1 MLLRPAL
8 ETATMES
15 AGKPL
20 ISVGPPPWPPS
31 PCSPWQ
37 ATHASA
43 YSWRPWSAL
52 TGRAAAGAAARPG
65 PKPGP
70 PLVTPPTGSDF
81 IVPFSENIQMPS
93 PRGAPANTPPPA
105 CTTTRWSPCQS
116 NVVTVVFTPASVR
129 NSHSDRPLLLSSAA
143 RMPRSLA
150 AACTKRPPMYTSL
163 GATFDGS
170 SACTLNE
177 LMRSVAQ
184 TYRRCVSG
192 SYELGGQFAPPIVP
206 GFIAIG
212 SVQNGVKI
220 LPSFTT
226 DPPLGTMLEPSGGM
240 SIDCGTIAS

>member
-1 MLLRPAL
+1 
-8 ETATMES
+8 
-15 AGKPL
+15 
-20 ISVGPPPWPPS
+20 
-31 PCSPWQ
+31 
-37 ATHASA
+37 
-43 YSWRPWSAL
+43 
-52 TGRAAAGAAARPG
+52 
-65 PKPGP
+65 
-70 PLVTPPTGSDF
+70 
-81 IVPFSENIQMPS
+81 
-93 PRGAPANTPPPA
+93 
-105 CTTTRWSPCQS
+105 
-116 NVVTVVFTPASVR
+116 
-129 NSHSDRPLLLSSAA
+129 
-143 RMPRSLA
+143 MPRSPA

-240 SIDCGTIAS
+240 SIDCGTIASPIGKGCVAAVACRGSCITGLSSMPISG